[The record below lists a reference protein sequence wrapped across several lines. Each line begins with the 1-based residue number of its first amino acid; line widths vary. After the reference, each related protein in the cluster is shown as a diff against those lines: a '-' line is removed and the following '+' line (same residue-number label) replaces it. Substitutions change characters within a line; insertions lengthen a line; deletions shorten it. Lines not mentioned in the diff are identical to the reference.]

1 MIQLV
6 PDPPTASTEL
16 VGAQIAQNRTGRTT
30 SAAPAEEVRSE
41 LKLTIG
47 SVGTPRVVKIGQTV
61 FVAATFGRALASFVG
76 IELGS
81 TGGEVI
87 AADAP
92 D

>member
-30 SAAPAEEVRSE
+30 AAAPAEEVCSE
-41 LKLTIG
+41 LELTKR
-47 SVGTPRVVKIGQTV
+47 SVGTSRVVKIGQTV
-61 FVAATFGRALASFVG
+61 FVAATFGRALASFVS
-76 IELGS
+76 IELES
-81 TGGEVI
+81 TVDDSI

-92 D
+92 G

>member
-6 PDPPTASTEL
+6 PDPPTASAGL
-16 VGAQIAQNRTGRTT
+16 VGAQIAQNRTGITS
-30 SAAPAEEVRSE
+30 SAAYAEEVCSE
-41 LKLTIG
+41 LELAKG

-76 IELGS
+76 IELG
-81 TGGEVI
+81 TTVDEVI

>member
-6 PDPPTASTEL
+6 PDPPTASAGL
-16 VGAQIAQNRTGRTT
+16 VGAQIAQNRTGRTS
-30 SAAPAEEVRSE
+30 SAAYAEEVRSE
-41 LKLTIG
+41 LELTKG

-61 FVAATFGRALASFVG
+61 FVAATFGRALASLMG
-76 IELGS
+76 IELAS
-81 TGGEVI
+81 TVGEVI